1 MLILGL
7 GLSNV
12 CLKVFDHFL
21 GCFSELG
28 GRLGHQSLVVGVDK
42 AHAGLVCVSLGHQVL
57 DFSHELIFLQL
68 VDKVALDVT

>member
-57 DFSHELIFLQL
+57 DFGHELIFLQL
-68 VDKVALDVT
+68 IYQVALDVT